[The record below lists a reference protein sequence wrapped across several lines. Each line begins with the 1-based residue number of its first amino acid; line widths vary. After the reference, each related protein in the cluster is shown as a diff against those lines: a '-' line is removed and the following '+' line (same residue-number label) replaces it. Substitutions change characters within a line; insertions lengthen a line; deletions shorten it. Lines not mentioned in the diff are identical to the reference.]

1 MRWLG
6 VTLGL
11 LCACVCLFA
20 WIYLRDRDTSSWRLP
35 ERQIATADAARTLT
49 AFGGADCGRRCAVKL
64 VGRVDSH
71 HWLVRITVQGRS
83 QCLQLDLATFATDQR
98 HGLAGVQPS
107 GCSGADPT
115 SRRLTGETHVR
126 HQ

>member
-11 LCACVCLFA
+11 LGACVCLVA
-20 WIYLRDRDTSSWRLP
+20 WIYLRDRATGNWRLP
-35 ERQIATADAARTLT
+35 ERQIATADAARTLA
-49 AFGGADCGRRCAVKL
+49 AFDGADCSRGCAVKL

-98 HGLAGVQPS
+98 HGLAGVEPS
-107 GCSGADPT
+107 VCAL
-115 SRRLTGETHVR
+115 R
-126 HQ
+126 Q

>member
-11 LCACVCLFA
+11 LSACVGLVA
-20 WIYLRDRDTSSWRLP
+20 WIYLRDRDTANWRLP
-35 ERQIATADAARTLT
+35 ERQLATADAARTLA
-49 AFGGADCGRRCAVKL
+49 AFDGADCGQRCTVKL
-64 VGRVDSH
+64 VGHIDSH

-98 HGLAGVQPS
+98 HGLTGVQPS
-107 GCSGADPT
+107 RCAE
-115 SRRLTGETHVR
+115 LTPLQSPPPR
-126 HQ
+126 HRG